1 MGYKAMSIRDVLS
14 AYEEGG
20 IILPAIQETMYGRKT
35 KYSLYLTV

>member
-20 IILPAIQETMYGRKT
+20 IILPAIQRNYVWQED
-35 KYSLYLTV
+35 